1 MTEETKSTLTRL
13 KPSEVQ
19 MEIKDPVDPK
29 ALEQA
34 KAIMNELLESS
45 SSISV
50 PAEKL
55 LPVAKRLGDVP
66 EDATTSSLVVTKEQC
81 KAAFDGLTE
90 QERTS
95 LVNLQSRIQ
104 RFAMM
109 QRKSVVDME
118 MDIPGGKLGIQSR
131 LVALQVATLL
141 VDGTHYSKSIDDKF
155 ICIEINTPLATT
167 SITLPLPPLPTI
179 SRSVVSSNS
188 RSPQNQGFIIP
199 STLRF
204 TTTTATTIPII
215 VSHWFFA
222 FFLAAAAAALVFR
235 TPPTLAFLPTS
246 IQKSAFIHPLRF
258 SSHQGSSTLIVSAAK
273 TTKTTTTPPT
283 MTEDTKSTLT
293 RLKPS
298 EVQMEIKDPV
308 DPKALEQ
315 AKAIINELLESSS
328 SICVP
333 ADKLLRVAKRL
344 GDVPEDATT
353 SSLVVTKEQCKAAF
367 DGLTE
372 QERTSLVNLH
382 SRIQRFATM
391 QRKSVVDME
400 MDIPG
405 GKAGHTVSPCSAAG
419 CYAPG
424 GRYPLPSSVLM
435 TAVTARAAGVSMVV
449 LASPKPQPITLAAA
463 HVSDV
468 DFFLPV
474 GGAQAV
480 AALAYG
486 VDGVTTAN
494 NGSDSSTTST
504 PPCDVICGPGNQW
517 VTAAKSIVNGKC
529 GIDMLAGPS
538 EVLVI
543 CDESASANVVA
554 ADLIAQAEHDVVAR
568 AILLSTNEET
578 IQQIDAEVAKQVDAL
593 PEPNRST
600 AKAAL
605 GQSFAVLCET
615 MDQCV
620 KISDDI
626 APEHLEIQTKDSQA
640 VADSCQNYGGL
651 FIGAHA
657 AEVLGDYGAG
667 PNHTLPTGGTGK
679 YTGGLSVF
687 CFLRIR
693 TWMRIDE
700 VESTDAQTMVDDSI
714 VMARLEGLEGHARAA
729 EARKTT

>member
-1 MTEETKSTLTRL
+1 
-13 KPSEVQ
+13 
-19 MEIKDPVDPK
+19 
-29 ALEQA
+29 
-34 KAIMNELLESS
+34 
-45 SSISV
+45 
-50 PAEKL
+50 
-55 LPVAKRLGDVP
+55 
-66 EDATTSSLVVTKEQC
+66 
-81 KAAFDGLTE
+81 
-90 QERTS
+90 
-95 LVNLQSRIQ
+95 
-104 RFAMM
+104 
-109 QRKSVVDME
+109 
-118 MDIPGGKLGIQSR
+118 
-131 LVALQVATLL
+131 
-141 VDGTHYSKSIDDKF
+141 
-155 ICIEINTPLATT
+155 
-167 SITLPLPPLPTI
+167 
-179 SRSVVSSNS
+179 
-188 RSPQNQGFIIP
+188 
-199 STLRF
+199 
-204 TTTTATTIPII
+204 
-215 VSHWFFA
+215 
-222 FFLAAAAAALVFR
+222 
-235 TPPTLAFLPTS
+235 
-246 IQKSAFIHPLRF
+246 
-258 SSHQGSSTLIVSAAK
+258 
-273 TTKTTTTPPT
+273 

-372 QERTSLVNLH
+372 QERTSLVNLQ
-382 SRIQRFATM
+382 SRIQRFAMM

-700 VESTDAQTMVDDSI
+700 VESKEAQTMVDDSI